1 LTKSALKPLTETM
14 RPNTVLAH
22 YSIVRKIGAGG
33 MGEVYLAQDKNLDR
47 KVALKILP
55 ADVTSNRERMR
66 RFVQEAKAAS
76 ALNHPNI
83 ITIHEVGEADSR
95 HFIAT
100 EFIDGET
107 LRHRMKHGH
116 LKIAD
121 LLEIASQAAGALA
134 AAHAAG
140 IIHRDIKPENI
151 MVRRDGY
158 VKVLD
163 FGLAKLTEPVGAI
176 ADTEAST
183 KALVDTDAGI
193 ILGTA
198 NYMSPEQARGYKV
211 DTRTDL
217 WSLGAVLYEMAAG
230 HPPFEAAT
238 GTEVIGLILNKEPLP
253 LVRFDRETPAELE
266 RIVTKTLTKDLEERY
281 QTAKDLL
288 VDLKRLKRQL
298 DLESEI
304 ERTVPPEFRTS
315 GSRSAHSGTHA
326 PAISEQV
333 TTVGATTSQ
342 VTHQVTSAEYI
353 VSEIKKH
360 KKGFALTGTI
370 VFALILAT
378 VGYFLFARRTA
389 ALTDKDTILLADIIN
404 TTGDGVFDGTLK
416 QGLAVQLGQSPFLNL
431 FSDTRVRQ
439 SLRLMGHSPDDR
451 VTAEIGREICQRQG
465 LKAFITGSIASL
477 GSHYVLNLQAV
488 NSQNGEVLASEQ
500 GEAESKEQVLKTLS
514 QTAIKLREKLGESL
528 HSLQRFDAPLEV
540 TTSSLEALKAY
551 SLAADQSTR
560 GKWLEAM
567 EHYKHAIELDPN
579 FASAYSGLAVTYANT
594 GQPKLA
600 AESVAKAYPL
610 RDRVSEAEKFRISSF
625 YYFYVTGEL
634 EKYIEVLELY
644 KQTYPRDERPYIN
657 LSVAYDRI
665 GQWEKSAAEA
675 GEAIRLNPNTAAPH
689 GNLARALMR
698 LNRYDESVAVLDRAL
713 KQLKL
718 DSEHLH
724 TWVYHNAFIRSD
736 AAAMKHEVE
745 ELTGKV
751 NEYIALDWQTNSSA
765 FGGHWQLVQDFSRR
779 SIDLAAHNNAK
790 EVAAQYAAEEAL
802 RAAVFGQCAQAK
814 SAAAQALSLE
824 HNQVSLTRSSLALA
838 LCGEVGQAQSLVNEL
853 AKEYPHFTLV
863 NEIWL
868 PPTRAALELDRGN
881 AARAITELQA
891 ASRYEAAGEFWPMY
905 VRGLAN
911 LKLGKGA
918 EAVVEFQ
925 KILASRRYAVLSPL
939 YSLAHLGLA
948 RAAVMQGDAAKARK
962 SYADFFVLWKD
973 ADGDIPALIEAK
985 KEYEKLK

>member
-1 LTKSALKPLTETM
+1 M
-14 RPNTVLAH
+14 FPNMMLAH

-33 MGEVYLAQDKNLDR
+33 MGEVYLAQDKKLDR

-55 ADVTSNRERMR
+55 AEVASNQERMR

-107 LRHRMKHGH
+107 LRQRMKHGH
-116 LKIAD
+116 LKVTD
-121 LLEIASQAAGALA
+121 LLEIATQAAGALS

-158 VKVLD
+158 IKVLD
-163 FGLAKLTEPVGAI
+163 FGLAKLTEPVGSI
-176 ADTEAST
+176 ADLEAPT

-193 ILGTA
+193 VLGTV
-198 NYMSPEQARGYKV
+198 NYMSPEQAKGNQV
-211 DTRTDL
+211 DRRTDL
-217 WSLGAVLYEMAAG
+217 WSLGAVIYEMAAG

-238 GTEVIGLILNKEPLP
+238 STEVIGLILNKEPLP
-253 LVRFDRETPAELE
+253 LARYDRETPPELE

-315 GSRSAHSGTHA
+315 GSRGVHTGTYA

-333 TTVGATTSQ
+333 TTIGAPSSQ
-342 VTHQVTSAEYI
+342 VTRQVTSAEYI
-353 VSEIKKH
+353 VSEIKQH
-360 KKGFALTGTI
+360 KKGFAVTGAV
-370 VFALILAT
+370 VFALALAT
-378 VGYFLFARRTA
+378 VGYFLVARRTA
-389 ALTDKDTILLADIIN
+389 ALTDKDAILLADFVN
-404 TTGDGVFDGTLK
+404 TTGDAVFDGTLK

-439 SLRLMGHSPDDR
+439 TLRLMGHSPDDR

-477 GSHYVLNLQAV
+477 GSHYVLTLQAV

-500 GEAESKEQVLKTLS
+500 GEAESKEEVLKTLS

-528 HSLQRFDAPLEV
+528 NSLQRFDAPLEV

-551 SLAADQSTR
+551 SLAAEQANR
-560 GKWLEAM
+560 GKWIEAM
-567 EHYKHAIELDPN
+567 DHYKHALELDPN
-579 FASAYSGLAVTYANT
+579 FASSYSGLGVSYANT
-594 GQPKLA
+594 NQPKLA
-600 AESVAKAYPL
+600 GENMAKAYAL
-610 RDRVSEAEKFRISSF
+610 RDRVSEVERLRITSF
-625 YYFYVTGEL
+625 YYFYDTGEL
-634 EKYIEVLELY
+634 DKYIEVLELY
-644 KQTYPRDERPYIN
+644 KQTYPRDDRPYVN

-675 GEAIRLNPNTAAPH
+675 GEAIRINPNTVAPH

-698 LNRYDESVAVLDRAL
+698 LNRYDESIAVLDRAL

-718 DSEHLH
+718 DSEPLH
-724 TWVYHNAFIRSD
+724 TWVYHNAFIRRD

-745 ELTGKV
+745 QLTGKP
-751 NEYIALDWQTNSSA
+751 NEYIVLDWQTNSSA
-765 FGGHWQLVQDFSRR
+765 FGGQWRLAQDFSRR
-779 SIDLAAHNNAK
+779 SIDLATHNNAK

-802 RAAVFGQCAQAK
+802 RAAVFGQCAQTK

-838 LCGEVGQAQSLVNEL
+838 LCGEVAQAQSLVNEL
-853 AKEYPHFTLV
+853 AKEYPHFTIV

-881 AARAITELQA
+881 AAQGITELQA
-891 ASRYEAAGEFWPMY
+891 ASRYEAAGEFWPQY

-918 EAVVEFQ
+918 EAAVEFQ
-925 KILASRRYAVLSPL
+925 KILASRGYAVLSPL
-939 YSLAHLGLA
+939 YPLAHLGLA
-948 RAAVMQGDAAKARK
+948 RATVMQGDAAKARK
-962 SYADFFVLWKD
+962 AYEDFFALWKD

>member
-1 LTKSALKPLTETM
+1 M

-33 MGEVYLAQDKNLDR
+33 MGEVYLAHDQQLDR
-47 KVALKILP
+47 KVALKLLP
-55 ADVTSNRERMR
+55 AEVASNQERMR

-83 ITIHEVGEADSR
+83 ITIHEIGETASR

-100 EFIDGET
+100 EFVDGET
-107 LRHRMKHGH
+107 LRQRMKQEH
-116 LKIAD
+116 LKLND
-121 LLEIASQAAGALA
+121 LLEIAIQAAGALA

-158 VKVLD
+158 IKVLD
-163 FGLAKLTEPVGAI
+163 FGLAKLTQPEGSTT
-176 ADTEAST
+176 DTEAPT
-183 KALVDTDAGI
+183 KALVDTGAGTV
-193 ILGTA
+193 LGTA
-198 NYMSPEQARGYKV
+198 YYMSPEQAKGKRV
-211 DTRTDL
+211 DVRTDL
-217 WSLGAVLYEMAAG
+217 WGLGAVIYEMVAG
-230 HPPFEAAT
+230 HVPFEAET
-238 GTEVIGLILNKEPLP
+238 PSEVIGLILNKEPPP
-253 LVRFDRETPAELE
+253 LARFDREAPPELE
-266 RIVTKTLTKDLEERY
+266 RIVSKALTKDLDERY
-281 QTAKDLL
+281 QRAKDLL

-315 GSRSAHSGTHA
+315 GSGAAHTGAHA
-326 PAISEQV
+326 LAPSQETAA
-333 TTVGATTSQ
+333 GTTSSEAAYQ
-342 VTHQVTSAEYI
+342 LSSAEYI
-353 VSEIKKH
+353 VSGIRRH
-360 KKGFALTGTI
+360 KKGFAVTGAV
-370 VFALILAT
+370 VFALTLAT
-378 VGYFLFARRTA
+378 VGYFLFARRTS
-389 ALTDKDTILLADIIN
+389 ALTDKDTILLADIVN
-404 TTGDGVFDGTLK
+404 TTGDSVFDGTLK

-439 SLRLMGHSPDDR
+439 TLRLMGRSPDER
-451 VTAEIGREICQRQG
+451 VSAEVGREICQRQG
-465 LKAFITGSIASL
+465 LKALISGSIASL
-477 GSHYVLNLQAV
+477 GSHYVLTLEAL
-488 NSQNGEVLASEQ
+488 NSQSGEVLAREQ
-500 GEAESKEQVLKTLS
+500 AEAESKEQVLKTLS
-514 QTAIKLREKLGESL
+514 QAAINLREKLGESL
-528 HSLQRFDAPLEV
+528 NSLQRFDAPLEV

-551 SLAADQSTR
+551 SLAADQSSR

-579 FASAYSGLAVTYANT
+579 FASAYSGLAVSYANT

-610 RDRVSEAEKFRISSF
+610 RDRVSEAEQLRISSF

-675 GEAIRLNPNTAAPH
+675 GEAIRLNPNTVAPH
-689 GNLARALMR
+689 GNLARAFIR
-698 LNRYDESVAVLDRAL
+698 LNRYDESMAVLDRAL
-713 KQLKL
+713 NQLKL
-718 DSEHLH
+718 DSEHLR
-724 TWVYHNAFIRSD
+724 TWVYHNAFIRND

-745 ELTGKV
+745 TLTGKV

-765 FGGHWQLVQDFSRR
+765 FGGHWQLAQDFSRR

-814 SAAAQALSLE
+814 SSTTQALSFE

-838 LCGEVGQAQSLVNEL
+838 LCGEVAQAQSLVNEL
-853 AKEYPHFTLV
+853 AKEYPHFTIV

-881 AARAITELQA
+881 ASQAITELQA
-891 ASRYEAAGEFWPMY
+891 ARYEAAGEFWPQY

-918 EAVVEFQ
+918 EAAVEFQ
-925 KILASRRYAVLSPL
+925 KILASRGYAALSPL
-939 YSLAHLGLA
+939 YPLAHLGLA
-948 RAAVMQGDAAKARK
+948 RATALQGDAAKARK
-962 SYADFFVLWKD
+962 AYEDFFALWKG
-973 ADGDIPALIEAK
+973 ADGDIPVLIEAK
-985 KEYEKLK
+985 KEYEKL